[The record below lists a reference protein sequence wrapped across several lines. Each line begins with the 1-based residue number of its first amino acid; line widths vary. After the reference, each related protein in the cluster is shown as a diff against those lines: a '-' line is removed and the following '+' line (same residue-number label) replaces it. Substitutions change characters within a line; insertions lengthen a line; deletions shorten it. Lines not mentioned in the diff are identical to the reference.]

1 MNVTDFTQTVE
12 HMLDHLTALYNKEP
26 LHVSDIRDNINWE
39 DPAKR
44 DLLRKYGINPK
55 SSRQYV
61 DLIQEGGGVHG
72 IALAGYTYILEKMG
86 ISFLNSAGTSAGAIN
101 TMMLNCVYSR
111 RDAIMMGMEE
121 DFIKK
126 CYETRSEKIIEYL
139 SKKDLRELVDG
150 HPSWRSFIL
159 QFFSNK
165 ERGPLIKRIKTRVK
179 LPIISLSL
187 FLFLIIVCGTGVGIL
202 THHVA
207 AWQIWINRILLIA
220 VIGMMLSI
228 AKLIQSI
235 TSLRLLYLNSEKMG
249 INPGDNFKEWIQ
261 ELMENNS
268 IKTVSDLKN
277 KMLREN
283 ELYRCYYIPDHLDP
297 ENTDDSNNGNT
308 EPRVNIIPETN
319 NSSAHN
325 SQNISVNNADE
336 QDMQDSKKDWY
347 KLKKRMIDKQ
357 LKGIFGD
364 YLKKNEQAPED
375 QKFVDRL
382 LFQLI
387 NGITNFS
394 QVNWQDLKTINEF
407 LDNKKFTTIDKN
419 DKITEEILRKLF
431 ENTKNI
437 VNACGNKFPQ
447 QLVVVAADIT
457 NQIKVEFPGMHE
469 FYWGSDESISPAEY
483 VRASMSIPFFF
494 KPYKVTMSNTQLINI
509 NETWKMKLGS
519 YKNFIQGNNE
529 ILFVDGGALSNFPI
543 NVFYDGNHYTIPTRP
558 TFGIKL
564 EYDNDDLYKLID
576 NESKLALSM
585 ISTMRYFYDRDFLI
599 RNSNFRKT
607 VRSVDTGKISWLN
620 FAPKSYEQIELFYR
634 GALAATIFLSGK
646 KLNFED
652 RDKLLQKAK
661 SDFGI
666 SDFKVED
673 FVYPDIFFDWE
684 YYKNERGMA
693 EIHKNLSPKLKEK
706 SSFTR

>member
-1 MNVTDFTQTVE
+1 MNTTNVTDFTQAVE
-12 HMLDHLTALYNKEP
+12 HMLDHLTTLYGHEH
-26 LHVSDIRDNINWE
+26 LQVSDIRDHIKWD
-39 DPAKR
+39 DPLQR

-55 SSRQYV
+55 LSRQYV

-111 RDAIMMGMEE
+111 RDAIMMGMKE
-121 DFIKK
+121 DFVKQ

-165 ERGPLIKRIKTRVK
+165 ERGPLIKKIKRRVK
-179 LPIISLSL
+179 LPIVS
-187 FLFLIIVCGTGVGIL
+187 FALFLILIIICGTGVGIL
-202 THHVA
+202 THHTA
-207 AWQIWINRILLIA
+207 EWQIWINRILLASI
-220 VIGMMLSI
+220 IGIMISI
-228 AKLIQSI
+228 CLLIKNI
-235 TSLRLLYLNSEKMG
+235 TSLRLLYFNSEKMG

-261 ELMENNS
+261 GLMESNG
-268 IKTVSDLKN
+268 IKTVTDLKN
-277 KMLREN
+277 KMLKEN
-283 ELYRCYYIPDHLDP
+283 ELYQCSYLPKHTEFENAAAEKN
-297 ENTDDSNNGNT
+297 ENTEKLVNITKETANHSSSNT
-308 EPRVNIIPETN
+308 ETEK
-319 NSSAHN
+319 SS
-325 SQNISVNNADE
+325 
-336 QDMQDSKKDWY
+336 QDSKIDWQT
-347 KLKKRMIDKQ
+347 LKNRMIDKQ
-357 LKGIFGD
+357 IKGIFGD
-364 YLKKNEQAPED
+364 YLKKNEHAPED
-375 QKFVDRL
+375 QKFIDQL
-382 LFQLI
+382 LIQI
-387 NGITNFS
+387 ISSITNFN
-394 QVNWQDLKTINEF
+394 QVNWQDLKTINEQ
-407 LDNKKFTTIDKN
+407 LIEKKFIPINTN
-419 DKITEEILRKLF
+419 DKLIDEILKELF
-431 ENTKNI
+431 RNTKSI
-437 VNACGNKFPQ
+437 VAACGNKFSQ

-509 NETWKMKLGS
+509 NDTWKAKLGA

-529 ILFVDGGALSNFPI
+529 VLFVDGGALSNFPI
-543 NVFYDGNHYTIPTRP
+543 NVFYDSNHYSIPTRP

-607 VRSVDTGKISWLN
+607 VRSVDTGSISWLN
-620 FAPKSYEQIELFYR
+620 FAPKPHEQIELFYR

-646 KLNFED
+646 KLSFED

-666 SDFKVED
+666 TDFKIED
-673 FVYPDIFFDWE
+673 FIYPDIFFDWE
-684 YYKNERGMA
+684 YYKKERGMA
-693 EIHKNLSPKLKEK
+693 EIYKNLSPKLKEK
-706 SSFTR
+706 SSFTH

>member
-1 MNVTDFTQTVE
+1 
-12 HMLDHLTALYNKEP
+12 MLDHLEKLYSKDS
-26 LHVSDIRDNINWE
+26 LHVSDIRDNINWN
-39 DPAKR
+39 DPVKK
-44 DLLRKYGINPK
+44 DLLRKYGINPQ

-72 IALAGYTYILEKMG
+72 IALAGYTYILEKME

-111 RDAIMMGMEE
+111 RDAIMMGMKEE
-121 DFIKK
+121 FIKQ

-139 SKKDLRELVDG
+139 SQKDLRELVDG

-165 ERGPLIKRIKTRVK
+165 ERKPLLKRIKKRVRLTVFF
-179 LPIISLSL
+179 LPILL
-187 FLFLIIVCGTGVGIL
+187 LLIIVSGTGVGIL
-202 THHVA
+202 THYSA
-207 AWQIWINRILLIA
+207 PWQIWINRTLLAAIIGFMICISLLIRN
-220 VIGMMLSI
+220 
-228 AKLIQSI
+228 I
-235 TSLRLLYLNSEKMG
+235 TSLRLLYFNSEKMG

-261 ELMENNS
+261 GLMENNG
-268 IKTVSDLKN
+268 INTVADLKK
-277 KMLREN
+277 KMLTEN
-283 ELYRCYYIPDHLDP
+283 DLYRCYYVPDHP
-297 ENTDDSNNGNT
+297 QFENTDTNGNKSIEKLVTTNKETINYQDSNAENKTGK
-308 EPRVNIIPETN
+308 
-319 NSSAHN
+319 
-325 SQNISVNNADE
+325 
-336 QDMQDSKKDWY
+336 QDTLHTLKNDWY
-347 KLKKRMIDKQ
+347 ELKERMIDTQ
-357 LKGIFGD
+357 LKEIFDD
-364 YLKKNEQAPED
+364 YLKKNGLAAED
-375 QKFVDRL
+375 QKFVDHL
-382 LFQLI
+382 LIQLI
-387 NGITNFS
+387 RGISNFS
-394 QVNWQDLKTINEF
+394 QINWQDLKTINEM
-407 LDNKKFTTIDKN
+407 LTTKKFISIN
-419 DKITEEILRKLF
+419 NNEKIIEEILKKLF
-431 ENTKNI
+431 INTKNS
-437 VNACGNKFPQ
+437 VHACGNRFFQ

-509 NETWKMKLGS
+509 NEIWKAKLGS

-543 NVFYDGNHYTIPTRP
+543 NVFYDSSHYTIPTRP

-652 RDKLLQKAK
+652 RDKLLKKAK

-666 SDFKVED
+666 TDFKVED

-684 YYKNERGMA
+684 NYKKERGMA
-693 EIHKNLSPKLKEK
+693 EIYKNLSPKLKEK
-706 SSFTR
+706 SSFTN

>member
-1 MNVTDFTQTVE
+1 MNVIDFTQTVE
-12 HMLDHLTALYNKEP
+12 HMLDHLEKLYSNDS

-39 DPAKR
+39 DSKK

-111 RDAIMMGMEE
+111 RDAIMMGMKEE
-121 DFIKK
+121 FIRQ

-139 SKKDLRELVDG
+139 SQKDLRELVDG

-165 ERGPLIKRIKTRVK
+165 ERGPLLKRIKNRLRLTVIF
-179 LPIISLSL
+179 LPILL
-187 FLFLIIVCGTGVGIL
+187 LLIIVSGTGVGIL
-202 THHVA
+202 THYPA
-207 AWQIWINRILLIA
+207 SWQIWINRTLLAAIIGFMICIALLIRN
-220 VIGMMLSI
+220 
-228 AKLIQSI
+228 I
-235 TSLRLLYLNSEKMG
+235 TSLRLLYFNSEKMG

-261 ELMENNS
+261 GLMENNG
-268 IKTVSDLKN
+268 IKTVSDLKR
-277 KMLREN
+277 KMLTEN
-283 ELYRCYYIPDHLDP
+283 DLYRCYYVPDHP
-297 ENTDDSNNGNT
+297 HFENTDSNGNEST
-308 EPRVNIIPETN
+308 EKLVNTTKETT
-319 NSSAHN
+319 NSSDGGAEN
-325 SQNISVNNADE
+325 KIGE
-336 QDMQDSKKDWY
+336 QDKPHDSKNDWHELKD
-347 KLKKRMIDKQ
+347 RMIDIQ
-357 LKGIFGD
+357 LKEIFDD
-364 YLKKNEQAPED
+364 YLTKNNLAAED
-375 QKFVDRL
+375 QKFVDHL
-382 LFQLI
+382 LIQLI
-387 NGITNFS
+387 CGISNFS
-394 QVNWQDLKTINEF
+394 QINWQDLKIINEF
-407 LDNKKFTTIDKN
+407 LTTKKFISINNN
-419 DKITEEILRKLF
+419 DKIIEEILKKLF
-431 ENTKNI
+431 INTKNI
-437 VNACGNKFPQ
+437 VNACGNRFFQ

-469 FYWGSDESISPAEY
+469 FYWGTDESISPAEY

-509 NETWKMKLGS
+509 NETWKTKLGS

-543 NVFYDGNHYTIPTRP
+543 NVFYDSNHHTIPTRP

-666 SDFKVED
+666 TDFKLED

-684 YYKNERGMA
+684 NYKKERGMA
-693 EIHKNLSPKLKEK
+693 EIYKNLSPKLKEK
-706 SSFTR
+706 SSFTN